1 MTASSIGGA
10 WTVWLVVAPMLAAIL
25 AFLLP
30 RAAVLVVLLN
40 IGVTTSSALALLQ
53 VVRDGAIRYELGGW
67 AAPLGIN
74 LYADTLSSLL
84 LFVAAIVI
92 LAVALY
98 SRSYR
103 SRNGLSAFF
112 WPIMMFLQAA
122 LNALL
127 VSADVFNLYVTLE
140 LLCLSAVA
148 LVALAGNTS
157 AVTAALRYLIA
168 SVVASLFYLLGVALL
183 YHAFGVL
190 DLAMLA
196 DRVTPGPPLWA
207 ALGLMTAGLVLKG
220 ALFPVHFWLPH
231 AHAYAPSPVSALL
244 SALVIKAP
252 FYVLLRLW
260 YAPFADAPAAVAELL
275 GLLGAVAIV
284 WGSLQALRQERLKLL
299 VAYSTVAQVGYL
311 FLIFPL
317 AQSLSAVRGVTVFI
331 IGHALAKAGMFL
343 AAGNIHSR
351 LGHDRIQD
359 LHRVARDMPL
369 TLAAFSV
376 AGVCIMGLP
385 PSANF
390 MGKWLLVEAAF
401 AQGDWGWAVVVVA
414 GSLLSAAYVFRVL
427 GHAFTIAPGA
437 GGGERTPA
445 TMSWAAFLL
454 ALLALLLGLFVAPL
468 IDMIGSPIEVASAP
482 HVERAS

>member
-10 WTVWLVVAPMLAAIL
+10 WTIWLVVAPMLAAIL

-127 VSADVFNLYVTLE
+127 VSADVFNLYVTLV

-157 AVTAALRYLIA
+157 AVRN
-168 SVVASLFYLLGVALL
+168 
-183 YHAFGVL
+183 
-190 DLAMLA
+190 
-196 DRVTPGPPLWA
+196 
-207 ALGLMTAGLVLKG
+207 
-220 ALFPVHFWLPH
+220 
-231 AHAYAPSPVSALL
+231 L
-244 SALVIKAP
+244 S
-252 FYVLLRLW
+252 
-260 YAPFADAPAAVAELL
+260 
-275 GLLGAVAIV
+275 
-284 WGSLQALRQERLKLL
+284 
-299 VAYSTVAQVGYL
+299 
-311 FLIFPL
+311 
-317 AQSLSAVRGVTVFI
+317 
-331 IGHALAKAGMFL
+331 
-343 AAGNIHSR
+343 
-351 LGHDRIQD
+351 
-359 LHRVARDMPL
+359 
-369 TLAAFSV
+369 
-376 AGVCIMGLP
+376 
-385 PSANF
+385 
-390 MGKWLLVEAAF
+390 
-401 AQGDWGWAVVVVA
+401 
-414 GSLLSAAYVFRVL
+414 
-427 GHAFTIAPGA
+427 
-437 GGGERTPA
+437 
-445 TMSWAAFLL
+445 
-454 ALLALLLGLFVAPL
+454 
-468 IDMIGSPIEVASAP
+468 
-482 HVERAS
+482 